1 MILRRFVIPRLALA
15 SVLVLPAGASAASV
29 HVQGSTPTAN
39 AVIDGRTTAF
49 SVHFD
54 QPIDHI
60 RSVLV
65 ILHGGDVVEVLHPR
79 LDSAPDVLF
88 ARAPTL
94 PPGKYTLHWR
104 VITLTDVGVTE
115 GDIPFTVTSRTQ

>member
-15 SVLVLPAGASAASV
+15 SVLVLPAGAWAASV
-29 HVQGSTPTAN
+29 HVQESTPTAN

-65 ILHGGDVVEVLHPR
+65 IQRGGDVVETLHPR

-94 PPGKYTLHWR
+94 PPGKYTLHWH
-104 VITLTDVGVTE
+104 VITLTDVSVTE
-115 GDIPFTVTSRTQ
+115 GDIPFTVISRIQ